1 MELSAGFSLGPYEI
15 LGLIGAGGM
24 GEVYRAR
31 DARLGR
37 DVAVKV
43 LPAAFAAD
51 RERLRRFEQEA
62 RSAGRI
68 NHPNILAI
76 YDVGTHE
83 GQPYLVTEFLSGQTL
98 RERLEDGALPV
109 RKAVELAIAFAYGL
123 AAAHEQGIVHR
134 DLKPE
139 NLFITPD
146 GRLKILD
153 FGLAKLTRPDDDGA
167 GQSGATVPA
176 DTGQGKIWGT
186 VGYMSPE
193 QVRGHAVDHRSD
205 IFSFGAILFEMV
217 SGRRAFKGESP
228 ADTMSAILRE
238 DPQDLTILDREIPIA
253 LERIVRH
260 CLEKAPGERFRS
272 AHDLAFQLE
281 SLSTLS
287 GSGPAVAA
295 DAAPAPGPTPR
306 EITHYTQLTHARGPI
321 WAARFAPDGETVLYT
336 AHWSGG
342 QSQVYMKRPES
353 PDAIPLPSAG
363 HVIGVSRTGEMALLL
378 EPRFVHN
385 GVWAGTLALAP
396 MFGGAPRPVAEE
408 IQGAGFSADG
418 RHLLVTRDVD
428 GKGRIEFPI
437 GTLVYETPGHV
448 SWARLSPRGDR
459 IAFFEHPFPG
469 DDRGVVAVIDLKG
482 SHRVLTEEWT
492 SAQGLAWTPDG
503 AEIWFTVAESGST
516 RALYGVTP
524 EGAQRF
530 IAGFPGT
537 VRLHDIASNGNLIL
551 TRDSIRVGVSGKG
564 AGEARERDLSWLDW
578 SLIGDIS
585 ADGQTVLF
593 DEENEQIGREYLVC
607 MRRMDGSP
615 VVRLGAGR
623 ASSFSPDGRWAVSQL
638 PTADAPLMLLPTG
651 PGQPRRIDPEGIRFR
666 SQTRW
671 FPDGRRLLAFGQP
684 PGGDPRFY
692 EIDFETGAKTP
703 IEVEGGI
710 IRPRSGFVLSADG
723 GTLAF
728 KTVRE
733 GARLLSLADRAVRPL
748 QGVGPDDDLVA
759 FSPDGRHLMVMESL
773 RPPPTTVD
781 RLSIETGAREPWK
794 TLSPEDVGG
803 VLGVFGVRIA
813 LDGEAYAY
821 SYSRVLSELFL
832 VRGLK

>member
-1 MELSAGFSLGPYEI
+1 MQLPAGSSLGPYEI

-83 GQPYLVTEFLSGQTL
+83 GQPYLVTEYLAGQTL
-98 RERLEDGALPV
+98 RERIEDGALPA

-139 NLFITPD
+139 NLIITPD

-153 FGLAKLTRPDDDGA
+153 FGLAKLTRPDEEGS
-167 GQSGATVPA
+167 GHTGATAPA
-176 DTGQGKIWGT
+176 DTGPGTVWGT

-205 IFSFGAILFEMV
+205 IFSFGAILYEMV
-217 SGRRAFKGESP
+217 SGRRAFKGDSP

-238 DPQDLTILDREIPIA
+238 DPTDITLVDREIPIA

-287 GSGPAVAA
+287 GTGAAVAA
-295 DAAPAPGPTPR
+295 EAGPAPAPR
-306 EITHYTQLTHARGPI
+306 EITHYTQLTHSRGPI
-321 WAARFAPDGETVLYT
+321 WSARFAPDGETVLYT
-336 AHWSGG
+336 AEWSGG
-342 QSQVYMKRPES
+342 ESQLYMKRPES
-353 PDAIPLPSAG
+353 PDAIPLASSGIVA
-363 HVIGVSRTGEMALLL
+363 GVSRTGEMALLL
-378 EPRFVHN
+378 DHRFVHN

-396 MFGGAPRPVAEE
+396 MFGGAPRLVAED
-408 IQGAGFSADG
+408 IQGVDFSADG
-418 RHLLVTRDVD
+418 RQMLVSRDVD
-428 GKGRIEFPI
+428 GKGRIEFPL
-437 GTLVYETPGHV
+437 GTLLYESRGHV
-448 SWARLSPRGDR
+448 SWTRLSPRGDR

-469 DDRGVVAVIDLKG
+469 DDRGVVAVIDLSG

-503 AEIWFTVAESGST
+503 TEIWFTVATSGST

-524 EGAQRF
+524 EGSQRF
-530 IAGFPGT
+530 ISGFPGT
-537 VRLHDIASNGNLIL
+537 VRLHDIAPSGHLIL
-551 TRDSIRVGVSGKG
+551 TRDSVRVGVSGKA
-564 AGEARERDLSWLDW
+564 AGETRERELSWLDW

-593 DEENEQIGREYLVC
+593 DEENEQIGRDYLVC

-623 ASSFSPDGRWAVSQL
+623 ASSFSPDGKWAVSQI
-638 PTADAPLMLLPTG
+638 PTTDAPLMLLPTG
-651 PGQPRRIDPEGIRFR
+651 PGQPRRIDPEGIRFQ
-666 SQTRW
+666 SATRW
-671 FPDGRRLLAFGQP
+671 FPDGRRLLVLGRP
-684 PGGDPRFY
+684 PEGAPCFY
-692 EIDFETGAKTP
+692 VIDVETGAKTV
-703 IEVEGGI
+703 VEPGAGV
-710 IRPRSGFVLSADG
+710 RPRSAFALSDDG
-723 GTLAF
+723 ESVAF
-728 KTVRE
+728 AIEPE
-733 GARLLSLADRAVRPL
+733 GARILSLAGGSSRPV
-748 QGVGPDDDLVA
+748 QGLGPREELIA
-759 FSPDGRHLMVMESL
+759 FSADGRHLFVIEHL
-773 RPPPTTVD
+773 PPPPATIHRIDLESGT
-781 RLSIETGAREPWK
+781 REPWK
-794 TLSPEDVGG
+794 TLAPEDVGG
-803 VLGVFGVRIA
+803 VLAIFGVR
-813 LDGEAYAY
+813 LSRDGEAYAY
-821 SYSRVLSELFL
+821 SYSRILSELFL
-832 VRGLK
+832 VRGLR